1 MAGQR
6 AARSPLSGLAP
17 EIRDEVES
25 LLRGLSAG
33 FIFAI
38 PTIYTMEV
46 WWLGIS
52 GPAWRVALFFCLGY
66 GLAVGLNQLSGFRQG
81 AAWHD
86 AFRDGL
92 EAMAMGLL
100 IAIGML
106 YLLGVAE
113 WATAPAVVLK
123 QSLALAVPISIGV
136 SLARSELGE
145 GGPATETEEE
155 AASVLSADIRDLSL
169 TVVGGLFVAISIAP
183 TEEVVMIA
191 NQTSLPHWIMMVL
204 LSLGLSYAMI
214 FLAGFKGQG
223 RRIRQQGLVQHPLV
237 ETIITYG
244 LSLVVALVLLWF
256 LGFIRGSD
264 TPQAILAMM
273 VVLGLPLSLG
283 GAGARMIL

>member
-6 AARSPLSGLAP
+6 EARSPLAGLTA
-17 EIRDEVES
+17 EVRDEVES

-66 GLAVGLNQLSGFRQG
+66 GLAVGLNQLSGFRRG

-92 EAMAMGLL
+92 EAMAIGLV
-100 IAIGML
+100 IACGML

-113 WATAPAVVLK
+113 GGTPAAIVLK

-136 SLARSELGE
+136 SLARSQLGE
-145 GGPATETEEE
+145 GGPG
-155 AASVLSADIRDLSL
+155 AASESQADGKLSADLRDLGL

-191 NQTSLPHWIMMVL
+191 TQTSLPHWIMMVV
-204 LSLGLSYAMI
+204 LSLVLSYAMI
-214 FLAGFKGQG
+214 FLAGFRGQ
-223 RRIRQQGLVQHPLV
+223 RSRIQQQGLVQHPVV
-237 ETIITYG
+237 ETIVTYG
-244 LSLVVALVLLWF
+244 LSLILALVLLWF
-256 LGFIRGSD
+256 LGFVRGSD

-283 GAGARMIL
+283 GAGARMML